1 MEKLKVAAP
10 LDPAFAPIYREMQAF
25 AARAAKGPEIR
36 IAVER
41 NDGLV
46 ATHDMRILPEG
57 EDDALN
63 LRMAERMVKS
73 MLWVYGGFR
82 VTIAGSKAVYE
93 GVKEQY
99 REGGE
104 RAFDANFMAHVYEHA
119 FEVCYAATPAEAPPS
134 GRLPDRL

>member
-1 MEKLKVAAP
+1 MVKLKVAAP

-63 LRMAERMVKS
+63 LRH
-73 MLWVYGGFR
+73 G
-82 VTIAGSKAVYE
+82 
-93 GVKEQY
+93 
-99 REGGE
+99 
-104 RAFDANFMAHVYEHA
+104 RADGQEHA
-119 FEVCYAATPAEAPPS
+119 VGIRRFPRDHRGKQ
-134 GRLPDRL
+134 GRV

>member
-1 MEKLKVAAP
+1 MEKMKVLAP
-10 LDPAFAPIYREMQAF
+10 LDPAFEPIYRGLEAF
-25 AARAAKGPEIR
+25 AARAAEGPEIR

-57 EDDALN
+57 EDDALS
-63 LRMAERMVKS
+63 LRMVERMVKS
-73 MLWVYGGFR
+73 MLRVYGGFR

-99 REGGE
+99 
-104 RAFDANFMAHVYEHA
+104 
-119 FEVCYAATPAEAPPS
+119 
-134 GRLPDRL
+134 

>member
-1 MEKLKVAAP
+1 MEKMKVLAP
-10 LDPAFAPIYREMQAF
+10 LDPAFEPIYRGLEAF
-25 AARAAKGPEIR
+25 AARAAEGPEIR

-57 EDDALN
+57 EDDALS
-63 LRMAERMVKS
+63 LRMVERMVKS

-93 GVKEQY
+93 GVKAQY
-99 REGGE
+99 CEGGE
-104 RAFDANFMAHVYEHA
+104 RAFDANFMAHVYEHPL
-119 FEVCYAATPAEAPPS
+119 EVC
-134 GRLPDRL
+134 

>member
-63 LRMAERMVKS
+63 LRQPYS
-73 MLWVYGGFR
+73 PYLPSLG
-82 VTIAGSKAVYE
+82 
-93 GVKEQY
+93 
-99 REGGE
+99 
-104 RAFDANFMAHVYEHA
+104 D
-119 FEVCYAATPAEAPPS
+119 PPF
-134 GRLPDRL
+134 P